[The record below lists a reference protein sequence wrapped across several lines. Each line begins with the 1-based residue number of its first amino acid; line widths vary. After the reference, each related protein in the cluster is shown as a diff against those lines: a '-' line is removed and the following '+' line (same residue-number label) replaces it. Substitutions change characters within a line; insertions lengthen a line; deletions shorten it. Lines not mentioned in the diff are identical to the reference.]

1 MRFKN
6 YRNPYTNDNRIYSF
20 KDLYNMPFG
29 ELIRKKQEVLG
40 QYRVLGVPRDEEL
53 QGSDN
58 VIYVE
63 AYTRDDGTEVKAHYR
78 SKPGRG
84 SSPADSGTSTGGASE
99 VNEPIQERQEL
110 QPDENIQEQNQGN
123 KEQTEQAEKE
133 MDERLYPEEIAG
145 VKRGEP
151 KTFEQ
156 MVQQG
161 VNPKYMSEE
170 DDKGDYSD
178 NCQSCTVAA
187 ELVIRGYDVEAGPYS
202 TQEAKELGNNGETAY
217 LDPETGKKCVA
228 DIIYTNEIDCY
239 DYLETNVK
247 QGERYEL
254 TYNTPTESGN
264 LEYDKEH
271 EYDGHVVIITRNEN
285 NELEYYDPQNGERE
299 RGKGVKAILE
309 PNFQYKNPVAP
320 PRILRIDDKALNP
333 KYVNK
338 VVKKRNNN

>member
-20 KDLYNMPFG
+20 KDLYDMPFG
-29 ELIRKKQEVLG
+29 ELIKKKQEVLG

-53 QGSDN
+53 QSSEN
-58 VIYVE
+58 VVHVE
-63 AYTRDDGTEVKAHYR
+63 AYTREDGTEVKAHYR
-78 SKPGRG
+78 SKPER
-84 SSPADSGTSTGGASE
+84 SSTNTTVTNDVKTE
-99 VNEPIQERQEL
+99 EPIQEKQEL
-110 QPDENIQEQNQGN
+110 QSDKDIQEQNQDN
-123 KEQTEQAEKE
+123 KEQTEQAKQET
-133 MDERLYPEEIAG
+133 DERLYPEEVAG

-202 TQEAKELGNNGETAY
+202 THEAKDLGRSSKSAY
-217 LDPETGKKCVA
+217 LDPETGEECVP
-228 DIIYTNEIDCY
+228 DIIYYNEISCI
-239 DYLETNVK
+239 DYLEQNVK

-254 TYNTPTESGN
+254 SYNTPTESGN

-271 EYDGHVVIITRNEN
+271 EYDGHVVIITRNKN
-285 NELEYYDPQNGERE
+285 NELEYYDPQNGERA